1 MKSTIGRHI
10 LRLVIITEHR
20 ISPGCSGMGEHLA
33 DLMMNESQ
41 NASTRNYYMAQRAL
55 TYMRGFLK
63 RYGPSKMKMSLW
75 NSEFSGTHWDFIDDT
90 AGDYVY
96 SHLEKHLHG
105 GNILDLGCGP
115 GNTANELSE
124 SVYRSYVGVD
134 ISEAAL
140 TKARKRT
147 EANGR
152 SEKNSFVCSDFLAYR
167 PVQKFDVILFRESMY
182 HVPLGKVKPIL
193 AHFSQFL
200 SDGGVFIVRMN
211 TLDSRGKPKAR
222 LVAAM
227 EIMRS
232 GFEVVEERQYGELGP
247 TIITFKPR

>member
-1 MKSTIGRHI
+1 MT
-10 LRLVIITEHR
+10 
-20 ISPGCSGMGEHLA
+20 
-33 DLMMNESQ
+33 
-41 NASTRNYYMAQRAL
+41 QRAI

-75 NSEFSGTHWDFIDDT
+75 NSEFAGTHWDFIDDT
-90 AGDYVY
+90 AGDCVY
-96 SHLEKHLHG
+96 SHLEKHLRG

-115 GNTANELSE
+115 GNTANELAADA
-124 SVYRSYVGVD
+124 YRSYVGVD

-147 EANGR
+147 EASGR
-152 SEKNSFVCSDFLAYR
+152 SAKNSFVCSDFLAYR
-167 PVQKFDVILFRESMY
+167 PSQQFDVILFRESMY

-200 SDGGVFIVRMN
+200 TDGGVFIVRMN
-211 TLDSRGKPKAR
+211 LLDSRGKQKAR
-222 LVAAM
+222 LVSAM

-232 GFEVVEERQYGELGP
+232 GFEVIEEHQYGELGP
-247 TIITFKPR
+247 TVIAFKPR